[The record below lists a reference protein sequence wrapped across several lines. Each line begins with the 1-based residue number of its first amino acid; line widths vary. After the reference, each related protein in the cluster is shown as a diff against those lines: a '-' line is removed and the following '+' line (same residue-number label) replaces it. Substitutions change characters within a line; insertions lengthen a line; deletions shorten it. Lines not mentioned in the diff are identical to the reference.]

1 MTTTEI
7 RKSPP
12 SFKELLWSYTT
23 RHRRL
28 GVSFLGLIVIEILWF
43 AFVGYEYRNIRTTAG
58 FLGYAPLTRCT
69 GSVCTTVLKAPPPF
83 IGPVTDLL
91 IYALPAIWALVFV
104 APSLARELESGSV
117 RFSWTQAATRK
128 QWLAVRIISGLF
140 AALVIVVIEV
150 LVVSRWISPHS
161 YTAESWHWFLFT
173 GVLAPAFALLLVA
186 IAILSALLWKK
197 PIAALLTTAILFG
210 AVALTI
216 TATYPTLLKP
226 KTIISSPGSPLSL
239 PPGIL
244 IVSQRSVTKNGAR
257 LSSIYVNQ
265 VMSTCSKQA
274 TGKPSGIPSNQTGV
288 TEEIIAP
295 STFNPSKYSS
305 CLESHDLYTFLS
317 YQPPFRFREL
327 QWIYTGITFG
337 STAAIVALSCMIVK
351 RIDI

>member
-23 RHRRL
+23 RRRQL
-28 GVSFLGLIVIEILWF
+28 LVSVIGFVVTEIIWF
-43 AFVGYEYRNIRTTAG
+43 AFVGYEFRNIRTTAG
-58 FLGYAPLTRCT
+58 FLGSAPLTRCT
-69 GSVCTTVLKAPPPF
+69 GSACTTVLKAPPPF
-83 IGPVTDLL
+83 IGPITDLL

-104 APSLARELESGSV
+104 APSLARELESKSV

-161 YTAESWHWFLFT
+161 YTAESWHWFLLT

-210 AVALTI
+210 AVALAI
-216 TATYPTLLKP
+216 TATYPTLLSP
-226 KTIISSPGSPLSL
+226 KTIISGPGSPLSL

-244 IVSQRSVTKNGAR
+244 IVSQSSVTKTGVK
-257 LSSIYVNQ
+257 LSSTYTNQ
-265 VMSTCSKQA
+265 VLNTCSQLA
-274 TGKPSGIPSNQTGV
+274 TGRPSGIQSNQTGV
-288 TEEIIAP
+288 TEQIIAP
-295 STFNPSKYSS
+295 STFNPSKYAS
-305 CLESHDLYTFLS
+305 CLESHDLYTLLR
-317 YQPPFRFREL
+317 YQQPYRFWEL
-327 QWIYTGITFG
+327 QWIYSAMTLGV
-337 STAAIVALSCMIVK
+337 TAVLVALSFMAVD
-351 RIDI
+351 RIEI

>member
-28 GVSFLGLIVIEILWF
+28 LVSVIGFVVTEIIWF
-43 AFVGYEYRNIRTTAG
+43 AFVGYEFRNIRTTAG
-58 FLGYAPLTRCT
+58 FLGSAPLTRCT
-69 GSVCTTVLKAPPPF
+69 GSACTTVLKAPPPF
-83 IGPVTDLL
+83 IGPITDLL

-104 APSLARELESGSV
+104 APSLARELESKSV

-128 QWLAVRIISGLF
+128 QWLAVRIVSGLF

-173 GVLAPAFALLLVA
+173 DVLAPAFALLIVA
-186 IAILSALLWKK
+186 IAILSSILWKK
-197 PIAALLTTAILFG
+197 QVAALLTTAVLFG
-210 AVALTI
+210 AVALAI
-216 TATYPTLLKP
+216 TATYPILLKP
-226 KTIISSPGSPLSL
+226 KTIISGPGSPLSL

-244 IVSQRSVTKNGAR
+244 IVSQGSVTKKGVR
-257 LSSIYVNQ
+257 LSSAYTNQ
-265 VMSTCSKQA
+265 VLSTCNQQA
-274 TGKPSGIPSNQTGV
+274 TGNNGIRPKSGNGEPPRPS
-288 TEEIIAP
+288 AFDP
-295 STFNPSKYSS
+295 STYTS
-305 CLESHDLYTFLS
+305 CLESHNLYSLLN
-317 YQPPFRFREL
+317 YQPPFRFWEL
-327 QWIYTGITFG
+327 QWIYTGITLG
-337 STAAIVALSCMIVK
+337 STAAIVALSFMVVN